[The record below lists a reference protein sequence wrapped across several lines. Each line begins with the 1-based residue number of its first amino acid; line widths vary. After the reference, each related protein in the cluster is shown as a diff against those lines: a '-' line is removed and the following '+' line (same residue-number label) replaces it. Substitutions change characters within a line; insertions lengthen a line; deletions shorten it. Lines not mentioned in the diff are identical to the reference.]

1 MFHVARIYY
10 KLTNSHGCLNQLTC
24 LIKTKYPMTS
34 YVFRYKI
41 EAFDLARLG
50 SRRTFKFKFR

>member
-10 KLTNSHGCLNQLTC
+10 KLTNSHGCLNQLIC

-34 YVFRYKI
+34 YVFRYKKKRG
-41 EAFDLARLG
+41 F
-50 SRRTFKFKFR
+50 